1 MKIVVNRCYGGFS
14 LSPLAVQRLAKLHG
28 KECYFFKSSL
38 KENGY
43 IPISLEQAEKE
54 LFWSAYFVPDPQ
66 NYKLGELDEDG
77 FYKSANERAEKIS
90 ISYMDIR
97 RDDSNLIKVVEELG
111 DKANGRYAELQIVEI
126 PDGIKWEIEEYAGL
140 ERVSEKHRTW

>member
-14 LSPLAVQRLAKLHG
+14 LSPLAVQRLTKLQG

-38 KENGY
+38 KENDY

-54 LFWSAYFVPDPQ
+54 LFWMAYSVTDPQ
-66 NYKLGELDEDG
+66 NYRLDEPDEDG
-77 FYKSANERAEKIS
+77 LYKSANDRAEKIS
-90 ISYMDIR
+90 INDR
-97 RDDSNLIKVVEELG
+97 NTPRDDSNLIKVVEELG
-111 DKANGRYAELQIVEI
+111 NKANGRCAELQIVEI
-126 PDGIKWEIEEYAGL
+126 PDGIEWEIEEYAGL